1 MAIPGN
7 FKISESGGGNERA
20 GFTRFHGKMV
30 YRIPQSAVETYR
42 NDFTPGLLTGGV
54 TATASS
60 VTASGV
66 VTTYTAAFSNTHVGN
81 PISLGAYG
89 TYYISSYSSSI
100 KVDTTFSTAGAA
112 LGTTAVSVNTQKL
125 WPGRTDLLAP
135 RLTEY
140 NLEPQYP
147 GVAGMSRVT
156 MYYNTPSIHQLVT
169 ESTARA
175 VLSIEP
181 GGVEEKLERERVQG
195 RSAASQGIITG
206 VDYEISGDIPTHWEV
221 TRGTNQAWRPGLT
234 FLKLTTAARTFDVQT
249 MLGLIGK
256 VNQYP
261 LPNFG
266 NCGTGTVM
274 FLYPKAG
281 MQLPLSSYY
290 MVEYY
295 FAYDPG
301 ETDRKPWHC
310 TTTPFIYGAME
321 VPIIDT
327 AGVVQSGGDVARI
340 PVRLS
345 KDKFA
350 KLPTSAD
357 RTLARG
363 SADFRDLDARLT
375 WLNGL

>member
-7 FKISESGGGNERA
+7 LKISESGGWNERA

-169 ESTARA
+169 SPRRGRCCPSSREGWRKSWSVNGYRGEAPQA
-175 VLSIEP
+175 KALSPELITRLAATFP
-181 GGVEEKLERERVQG
+181 RIG
-195 RSAASQGIITG
+195 R
-206 VDYEISGDIPTHWEV
+206 
-221 TRGTNQAWRPGLT
+221 
-234 FLKLTTAARTFDVQT
+234 
-249 MLGLIGK
+249 
-256 VNQYP
+256 
-261 LPNFG
+261 
-266 NCGTGTVM
+266 
-274 FLYPKAG
+274 
-281 MQLPLSSYY
+281 
-290 MVEYY
+290 
-295 FAYDPG
+295 
-301 ETDRKPWHC
+301 
-310 TTTPFIYGAME
+310 
-321 VPIIDT
+321 
-327 AGVVQSGGDVARI
+327 
-340 PVRLS
+340 
-345 KDKFA
+345 
-350 KLPTSAD
+350 
-357 RTLARG
+357 
-363 SADFRDLDARLT
+363 
-375 WLNGL
+375 